1 MDEEEDGRREG
12 RGGRGGENRE
22 YKSESGSQQAAA
34 VPYSN
39 MTVWVTG
46 NITSQ
51 TSPQLAQCNQVSQSQ
66 PPHQSLSHP
75 SQVGDV

>member
-39 MTVWVTG
+39 MTVWVRE
-46 NITSQ
+46 NLSSQ
-51 TSPQLAQCNQVSQSQ
+51 ISPQL
-66 PPHQSLSHP
+66 
-75 SQVGDV
+75 GE